1 MTSNDAILLEQA
13 YYQILAEQQRL
24 IEEGK
29 IWDFI
34 KSMGSKLKNAWDI
47 LNVKLIS
54 NPKIY
59 KGLAIAGPIIASLL
73 AKNFQNTELN
83 SEAVKSLL
91 ETLNGID
98 PNISKDDLT
107 DMLAKWDHEHTAT
120 FGKHT
125 EHSGQ
130 GFSSSDIDVG
140 DNKDGSY
147 SFTGAHVKT
156 TEGDAPGIGQMSKTY
171 YVQDVTQTLESIT
184 TKSDIQT
191 AVTNFISTIMKS
203 SNTDGSGGTVVV
215 EYSGS
220 VTASSPEEAMK
231 IMSELVKTAIQK
243 SGIDVQNLNFE
254 QPKVAIAAAM
264 ESLYAINPNI
274 YLTELQALDK
284 LKSMAKGAANTITSG
299 ANAAKS
305 VASKIIIGAKDIV
318 NKIKSTSKKT
328 QGAPEK
334 QYKVTLRVGIK
345 NPQQPTQK

>member
-1 MTSNDAILLEQA
+1 MTSNDTILLEQA
-13 YYQILAEQQRL
+13 YYQILTEQQRL

-59 KGLAIAGPIIASLL
+59 KGLTIAGPIIASLL

-91 ETLNGID
+91 ETLNDVD
-98 PNISKDDLT
+98 PNVSIDDLQDLLGQWEKDHSASFAKFSKEGNVRT
-107 DMLAKWDHEHTAT
+107 STTFDMAD
-120 FGKHT
+120 
-125 EHSGQ
+125 
-130 GFSSSDIDVG
+130 
-140 DNKDGSY
+140 KDGQY
-147 SFTGAHVKT
+147 SFSGEHLATNKT
-156 TEGDAPGIGQMSKTY
+156 PGRMPTDSDGMVISTNNSG
-171 YVQDVTQTLESIT
+171 VQVQSMVQSLESIA
-184 TKSDIQT
+184 TKSDIST
-191 AVTNFISTIMKS
+191 AITNFFCNVVKT
-203 SNTDGSGGTVVV
+203 SNLDGSGTTALV

-243 SGIDVQNLNFE
+243 SGIDVQNLDFE
-254 QPKVAIAAAM
+254 QPKVAIAAAT
-264 ESLYAINPNI
+264 ESLYTINPNV

-284 LKSMAKGAANTITSG
+284 LKSMAKGAANKIT
-299 ANAAKS
+299 
-305 VASKIIIGAKDIV
+305 IGAKDIV
-318 NKIKSTSKKT
+318 NKIKSSFKKT
-328 QGAPEK
+328 PGTPEK
-334 QYKVTLRVGIK
+334 QFKVTLRVGIK